1 MAHGSQH
8 SDLYMLRLL
17 GPVLVAVAPHGR
29 RAPLGLPA
37 EEVVHVLVEH
47 GLRQRAI
54 LAAHVVILVR
64 LLCGLRAAQESSGR
78 AGAV

>member
-47 GLRQRAI
+47 GLRCDSGAALRESAGGGSLTVA
-54 LAAHVVILVR
+54 LAP
-64 LLCGLRAAQESSGR
+64 AAYGT
-78 AGAV
+78 